1 MAILKIARMG
11 HPVLSRIAAPVKDP
25 TAPEIKRLVADMIE
39 TMEDAQGAGLAA
51 PQVHVPLRVVVFQA
65 PGERSTGGLEET
77 EAYDETAP
85 LTVLINPVIEVVD
98 PATEGGWEGCL
109 SVPGLRGWVER
120 ARHIRYT
127 GYDTDGRR
135 VVRTAKGFHARV
147 VCHEYDHLDGILYP
161 QRMKDMK
168 KLLFESEIQHW
179 LGKRELEDADA
190 AQ

>member
-11 HPVLSRIAAPVKDP
+11 HPVLSRRAETVRDP

-65 PGERSTGGLEET
+65 PTGRAEAALSEQERF
-77 EAYDETAP
+77 DQTAP

-98 PATEGGWEGCL
+98 PQTEGGWEGCL

-120 ARHIRYT
+120 PRHIRYA
-127 GYDTDGRR
+127 GQDLSGNRI
-135 VVRTAKGFHARV
+135 VRSAKGFHARV
-147 VCHEYDHLDGILYP
+147 VQHECDHLEGVLYP
-161 QRMKDMK
+161 QRMRDLS

-179 LGKRELEDADA
+179 LDRSDQEKA